1 MRRKNPRIV
10 IVGSA
15 LIVPAVAFFLFFL
28 STASKSNNP
37 AELSGR
43 SVRFRH
49 RDRHRRRLDRRRI
62 DRQEN
67 PLNPNPILQV

>member
-15 LIVPAVAFFLFFL
+15 LIVSAVAFFLFFL

-49 RDRHRRRLDRRRI
+49 RDRHRRQI